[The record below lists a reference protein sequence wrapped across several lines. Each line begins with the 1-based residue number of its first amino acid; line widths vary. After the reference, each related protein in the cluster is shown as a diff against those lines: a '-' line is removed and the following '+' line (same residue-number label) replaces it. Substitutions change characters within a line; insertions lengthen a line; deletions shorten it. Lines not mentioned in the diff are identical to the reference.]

1 MKKAASLILLFMLA
15 CFAMGAVTVVDLTF
29 QVTGILPVA
38 NGGTG
43 LSTIYNGTYASG
55 TISAT
60 VTATTLC
67 STTNCPAG
75 TYQVSVYLN
84 ETGTGCTT
92 VTSGK
97 VSPTVLFK
105 DNQGTTRTI
114 VLTGTTS
121 GGSTLSTGMTLTTAG
136 TGWYQAWVATANS
149 NGAAVSGT
157 DAFQL
162 TLTFVACATPGSWTG
177 YQARAFVTRVG

>member
-1 MKKAASLILLFMLA
+1 MLA

-29 QVTGILPVA
+29 QVIGILPIA

-43 LSTIYNGTYASG
+43 RSTVGNGSYSSG
-55 TISAT
+55 TVSAT
-60 VTATTLC
+60 VAATTLC

-75 TYQVSVYLN
+75 TYQVAVYLN

-105 DNQGTTRTI
+105 DNQGTTRTL
-114 VLTGTTS
+114 VMTGTTS
-121 GGSTLSTGMTLTTAG
+121 GGSTLATGMTLTTAG
-136 TGWYQAWVATANS
+136 TGWYSSWVGTANS
-149 NGAAVSGT
+149 NGAAVTGT
-157 DAFQL
+157 DAFQIVG
-162 TLTFVACATPGSWTG
+162 TFVACATPGSWTG
-177 YQARAFVTRVG
+177 YQMRAAVVRVS